1 LIANV
6 INITSMFK
14 CELRAIEELKREKQR
29 NIELASIGSI
39 LGHKNVPYYDGED
52 IEFKHPRFMSD
63 LSPSEQKIFNSIK
76 LRS

>member
-1 LIANV
+1 MIANA
-6 INITSMFK
+6 INTISMFK
-14 CELRAIEELKREKQR
+14 CEIRAIEELKKEKQR

-63 LSPSEQKIFNSIK
+63 LSPDEQKIFNSII
-76 LRS
+76 LRT

>member
-1 LIANV
+1 
-6 INITSMFK
+6 MFK

-63 LSPSEQKIFNSIK
+63 LSLEEQKIFNSII
-76 LRS
+76 LRT